1 MLVPHG
7 PSPASAVCAR
17 SGARVISAPPRSSW
31 SKTQPARATSPNHR
45 ARNRATRSSCQSI
58 DGWRALRP
66 AASWE
71 FKLMGAAAC
80 GAASP
85 ARLASTPDHHTVGCV
100 DGSLLAIT
108 SSTRLPAHDNNPLQ
122 ASSAENPLH
131 SAPVAV
137 SEYAIALPTLD
148 GDPAC
153 ALGSISSFGSKAL
166 WFEITDGLRQ
176 YRPMPSF
183 FPPER
188 SGDMRA

>member
-1 MLVPHG
+1 MRGGVTCTFGLNAGSPHRRL
-7 PSPASAVCAR
+7 CR
-17 SGARVISAPPRSSW
+17 RI
-31 SKTQPARATSPNHR
+31 
-45 ARNRATRSSCQSI
+45 
-58 DGWRALRP
+58 
-66 AASWE
+66 
-71 FKLMGAAAC
+71 
-80 GAASP
+80 
-85 ARLASTPDHHTVGCV
+85 LASDN
-100 DGSLLAIT
+100 I
-108 SSTRLPAHDNNPLQ
+108 STRLPAHDNNPLQ